1 MTGDVVINVQ
11 HISKR
16 YELRHPVVSE
26 DGSVTKQL
34 WALNDVSFGVRKGER
49 IGIIGANGSGKS
61 TLLKILSG
69 ITKPSS
75 GTASIIGRVA
85 SILDIGA
92 GFHTELTGKENIFLN
107 GQLLGFDKKE
117 IREKYNEIIAFSG
130 IERFID
136 EPVKHYSN
144 GMYLR
149 LAFSIMAHLDFDIY
163 LLDEVLSVGD
173 TSFQLKVNNFLQQ
186 KIATG
191 QGTFIFVSHNLS
203 ELRMLCDRFYLLD
216 NGQLHE
222 DHSKELVE
230 EYISDSFGLAET
242 GLPFN
247 RAMLSDNDRLLNEFV
262 EVKEVYANA
271 GEQEYIEESGVL
283 AFYCNVKIKKE
294 CAVDVS
300 FGVEDLLGK
309 ELFYVSTLITGHVN
323 EYKTI
328 DAGHVLI
335 RVELPPYTLKKAQYI
350 LNLTL
355 VANGQRILISRQKCL
370 YFKINSLQQA
380 EDKLVEQRPD
390 APIVRGNWSY
400 IWERGEHV

>member
-1 MTGDVVINVQ
+1 MTGEVVLNVQ

-34 WALNDVSFGVRKGER
+34 WALNDVSFRVKRGER

-75 GTASIIGRVA
+75 GTAVITGRVA

-92 GFHTELTGKENIFLN
+92 GFHAELTGKENIFLN

-117 IREKYNEIIAFSG
+117 IREKYEEIVVFSG
-130 IERFID
+130 IGKFIN

-149 LAFSIMAHLDFDIY
+149 LAFSIMAHLNFDIY

-216 NGQLHE
+216 NGHLLE
-222 DHSKELVE
+222 DHSKGLVE

-247 RAMLSDNDRLLNEFV
+247 RTLLGDSNQPSNEFIAI
-262 EVKEVYANA
+262 KEVYVNT
-271 GEQEYIEESGVL
+271 GEQQHVEEGGTL
-283 AFYCNVKIKKE
+283 AFYCDVEIKKE
-294 CAVDVS
+294 SIVDVS

-309 ELFYVSTLITGHVN
+309 ELFYISTLITGQDN
-323 EYKTI
+323 GNKTTDI
-328 DAGHVLI
+328 GNVLI
-335 RVELPPYTLKKAQYI
+335 RVELPPYTLKKGQYI

-355 VANGQRILISRQKCL
+355 VIDRGHILISRQKCI
-370 YFKINSLQQA
+370 YFKVNNLQQT

-390 APIVRGNWSY
+390 APIVRGHWSY
-400 IWERGEHV
+400 IHAGGGQV